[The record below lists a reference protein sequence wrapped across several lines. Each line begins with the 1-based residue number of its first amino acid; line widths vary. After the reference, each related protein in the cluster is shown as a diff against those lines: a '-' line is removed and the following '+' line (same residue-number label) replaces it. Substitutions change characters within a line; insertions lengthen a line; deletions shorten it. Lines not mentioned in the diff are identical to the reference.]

1 MGASRRHCQKELK
14 DLPPNLPLVLQ
25 LLNCQDPRPWRHGC
39 RYHQGLQAHSQTNIA
54 SRKSFA
60 STAGNLDISVL
71 PARPSPRK
79 ATQKYK
85 WLAAKNCWSWKK
97 SMMMKKRRWCDR
109 FLSNPWI
116 FRLEEFPN
124 TNPSFRVVCKCIC
137 KVVTY
142 YANSCSTHHSLTHNE
157 SRWHPSSHRQW
168 GKYLLYRRGFVRK
181 HKLPTQHLKTV
192 IQARN
197 VDNSINSKG
206 VIWFSTTLFLDIG
219 EIARRITFHVL
230 SLENENVILGLPWLK
245 EVNPTINWVE
255 RTLSIK
261 ESLDQ
266 SQELFCSFS
275 VDTKR
280 HESRFICPSVKPPH
294 HVNVNAIVD
303 QHLFAYNDWE
313 TENEY
318 IGHAQ
323 QNRTIHQIIQCGSR
337 FIPAGFPI
345 IAKLTTATELTA
357 AAKKSKS
364 KPTLPSEYSSFTS
377 VFSKEA
383 TDHVPPSRPYDHKI
397 NLDDAFAPKIGKVY
411 PLSPD
416 ERKATEDFLDEN
428 LSSGKIRLSNSPQAF
443 PFFFIKKKD
452 GGLHPCQDY
461 CYINEHTICDTY
473 PLPLISDLV
482 DKLRDAKVF
491 TKFDV
496 CWGYNN
502 VRIKD
507 GHQWKTA
514 FVTHKGLF
522 KPTIMFFGLTNS
534 PATFQRFMNDS
545 FHNMIAEG
553 WLVIYMDDLLIYS
566 PDATLHEERTKH
578 VLQCMAELDLHLKL
592 EKCKFATDEVE
603 YLGMIVKPGQLAV
616 DPIKLNGIAS
626 WPIPTKVRDVRSF
639 LGFAN
644 FYCWFIPDYSNVAHP
659 LIDLTKKNLTW
670 NWSPSCQS
678 AFEAL
683 KHPFLSKPV
692 LHLPNLS
699 APFAIDTDAS
709 KYASGAILLQ
719 TDSNGGWHPCSYLS
733 QSFSPAER
741 NYDIYDHELLA
752 VIHAL
757 KSWQHYLH
765 GPPFPVQVFMDH
777 KNLTYFRQPQVLN
790 CRQAQWLCYT
800 WLG

>member
-1 MGASRRHCQKELK
+1 MS
-14 DLPPNLPLVLQ
+14 
-25 LLNCQDPRPWRHGC
+25 LN
-39 RYHQGLQAHSQTNIA
+39 
-54 SRKSFA
+54 
-60 STAGNLDISVL
+60 
-71 PARPSPRK
+71 
-79 ATQKYK
+79 
-85 WLAAKNCWSWKK
+85 
-97 SMMMKKRRWCDR
+97 
-109 FLSNPWI
+109 
-116 FRLEEFPN
+116 
-124 TNPSFRVVCKCIC
+124 
-137 KVVTY
+137 
-142 YANSCSTHHSLTHNE
+142 
-157 SRWHPSSHRQW
+157 
-168 GKYLLYRRGFVRK
+168 
-181 HKLPTQHLKTV
+181 
-192 IQARN
+192 
-197 VDNSINSKG
+197 
-206 VIWFSTTLFLDIG
+206 IG
-219 EIARRITFHVL
+219 GIARRITFHVL
-230 SLENENVILGLPWLK
+230 SLGNENVILGLPWLK

-323 QNRTIHQIIQCGSR
+323 QNRTIHQIIRCGSR

-383 TDHVPPSRPYDHKI
+383 TDHVPPSQPYDHKI
-397 NLDDAFAPKIGKVY
+397 NLDDAFAPKIRKVY

-428 LSSGKIRLSNSPQAF
+428 LASGKIRLSNSPQAF

-461 CYINEHTICDTY
+461 CYINEHTICDAY

-522 KPTIMFFGLTNS
+522 EPTIMFFGLTNS

-644 FYCWFIPDYSNVAHP
+644 FYC
-659 LIDLTKKNLTW
+659 
-670 NWSPSCQS
+670 
-678 AFEAL
+678 
-683 KHPFLSKPV
+683 
-692 LHLPNLS
+692 
-699 APFAIDTDAS
+699 
-709 KYASGAILLQ
+709 
-719 TDSNGGWHPCSYLS
+719 
-733 QSFSPAER
+733 
-741 NYDIYDHELLA
+741 
-752 VIHAL
+752 
-757 KSWQHYLH
+757 
-765 GPPFPVQVFMDH
+765 
-777 KNLTYFRQPQVLN
+777 
-790 CRQAQWLCYT
+790 
-800 WLG
+800 